1 MIDRVLNYRFPGI
14 LPVILIVVVTIGASL
29 GGFSTTLGAAPVVIT
44 PSASPSA
51 ATPVATPL
59 TSVLSQSQ
67 LELASQS
74 LQSEIP
80 ALLANDTGVYGV
92 VVVDP
97 NGSIVYEH
105 NADVPFISASLYK
118 LPLMAQIY
126 SMIDAGIVSLDQ
138 EIFLDESFFPGW
150 DEVGDSY
157 YSTEFIGA
165 STSIEEA
172 LFAAGAYSSNV
183 AALALA
189 SLTTWADI
197 EATAQ
202 SIGMT
207 STHLVVAPTAL
218 AQWPPV
224 QGASDDESSLNQ
236 AVAFVELFA
245 MEDGTVMITT
255 PRDIATFFSMLLNGM
270 VVSTG
275 ASAGIT
281 SILEQQMIDDR
292 FPQLLPEGTEM
303 VHKTGNLEHVVHD
316 AGTIYTT
323 AGPVILAALSED
335 TYDDSVATWIIQ
347 ELARTT
353 YETFSAPSS

>member
-1 MIDRVLNYRFPGI
+1 MTITSSLTG
-14 LPVILIVVVTIGASL
+14 VIGTIGA
-29 GGFSTTLGAAPVVIT
+29 APILIT
-44 PSASPSA
+44 PSASPDTE
-51 ATPVATPL
+51 TPVATPV
-59 TSVLSQSQ
+59 SNVLAQSQ
-67 LELASQS
+67 METASQT
-74 LQSEIP
+74 LADEIP
-80 ALLANDTGVYGV
+80 SILSNDTGVYGV

-126 SMIDAGIVSLDQ
+126 SMIDAGAVTLDQ
-138 EIFLDESFFPGW
+138 EIFLDEAFFPGW
-150 DEVGDSY
+150 DEAGDSY
-157 YSTEFIGA
+157 YSYEFMGM
-165 STSIEEA
+165 STSVEEA

-183 AALALA
+183 GALALA
-189 SLTTWADI
+189 SLTTWTAI
-197 EATAQ
+197 ESTAQ
-202 SIGMT
+202 TLGMT
-207 STHLVVAPTAL
+207 STHLVVNPTAL

-224 QGASDDESSLNQ
+224 RGASDDEAALSQ

-281 SILEQQMIDDR
+281 AILEQQMVDDR
-292 FPQLLPEGTEM
+292 FPQLLPEGTELI
-303 VHKTGNLEHVVHD
+303 HKTGNLEHVVHD
-316 AGTIYTT
+316 AGTIFTT
-323 AGPVILAALSED
+323 SGPVILAALSED

-347 ELARTT
+347 ELARAT
-353 YETFSAPSS
+353 YDTFSAPSS